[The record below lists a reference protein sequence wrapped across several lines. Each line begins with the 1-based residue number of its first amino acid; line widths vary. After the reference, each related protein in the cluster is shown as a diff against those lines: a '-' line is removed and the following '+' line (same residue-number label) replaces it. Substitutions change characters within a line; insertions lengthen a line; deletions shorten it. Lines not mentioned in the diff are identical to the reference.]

1 MSDSIRPDDVIQ
13 PGDRGSIQL
22 RKLARDMA
30 GLVPNLVKLLG
41 RLVKDPRVPRR
52 SKLMVGAAM
61 AYVASPIDLLPEFI
75 PVIGLADDI
84 LLLAFAIN
92 HLVDVA
98 GEEVVMEHWDGPRD
112 LLEVVRS
119 VLEVASD
126 LVPVRVRRLFS
137 KLTGS

>member
-41 RLVKDPRVPRR
+41 RLVRDPRVPRR